1 MQEVWHVL
9 ADKTYC
15 NPRKTLITDLVS
27 PTYEET
33 RPVKGC
39 VAAIPQTDTQGLQVV
54 VIRANTFE
62 KTKTEISL
70 TLTDPNAGNAN
81 GRAGILLVLDSST
94 PITWTLSFLPEA
106 KANVDKYKVVLSP
119 GSTIFENK
127 AEILQY
133 KNLSPDMTDEK
144 FATLVE
150 QNYGSP
156 LSLLAI
162 VENANRISLSL
173 SGKIVFHYTN

>member
-1 MQEVWHVL
+1 MQEGWHVL

-39 VAAIPQTDTQGLQVV
+39 VADFSQVGDQGLQVV
-54 VIRANTFE
+54 VIRAKNTFE

-70 TLTDPNAGNAN
+70 TLTDPNAGHAN
-81 GRAGILLVLDSST
+81 GRRAGILLVLDSSA
-94 PITWTLSFLPEA
+94 PITWTLSFLPEQA
-106 KANVDKYKVVLSP
+106 NANVDKYKVVLSP
-119 GSTIFENK
+119 GSTIVENK

-133 KNLSPDMTDEK
+133 KNLAPDMTDEK

-150 QNYGSP
+150 QNYGYP

-173 SGKIVFHYTN
+173 SGKI